1 MVGILQTTMNEFAE
15 ITTEKAGA
23 AKQSGPLFAK
33 VVSYIFHPV
42 FMPFLMTLVLYYTN
56 KPSFITLANMQ
67 PFWLGAIAL
76 NTIFFPLV
84 ATLLMKKLGFI
95 QSIFMEEP
103 KDRIIPLL
111 ATMIFYFWAYQVVKV
126 GAAPFELRVLFLGS
140 FYGIIATFMINIFY
154 KVSMHAVAAGGAI
167 GILCVQMINGAIN
180 MLMPLLAAIVVA
192 GLVGTARL
200 LLKAHKP
207 FEIWLGYIAGI
218 LVQLAAMWYL
228 A

>member
-1 MVGILQTTMNEFAE
+1 
-15 ITTEKAGA
+15 
-23 AKQSGPLFAK
+23 KQSGPLFAK
-33 VVSYIFHPV
+33 IISYVFHPV
-42 FMPFLMTLVLYYTN
+42 FMPFLMTIVLYYTN

-84 ATLLMKKLGFI
+84 STLLMRKLGFI

-126 GAAPFELRVLFLGS
+126 GAAPFALKVLFLGS

-154 KVSMHAVAAGGAI
+154 KVSMHAVAAGGAL
-167 GILCVQMINGAIN
+167 GILGVQMITGSVN
-180 MLMPLLAAIVVA
+180 MLIPFLA
-192 GLVGTARL
+192 
-200 LLKAHKP
+200 
-207 FEIWLGYIAGI
+207 
-218 LVQLAAMWYL
+218 
-228 A
+228 

>member
-1 MVGILQTTMNEFAE
+1 MNNSTKVF
-15 ITTEKAGA
+15 TEQAGA
-23 AKQSGPLFAK
+23 QKQSGPLFAK
-33 VVSYIFHPV
+33 IVSYLFHPV
-42 FMPFLMTLVLYYTN
+42 FMPFLMTLVLYFTN

-126 GAAPFELRVLFLGS
+126 GAAPFELKVLFLGS
-140 FYGIIATFMINIFY
+140 FYGIIVTFMINIFY
-154 KVSMHAVAAGGAI
+154 KVSMHAVAAGGAL
-167 GILCVQMINGAIN
+167 GILGVQMIVGSVN
-180 MLMPLLAAIVVA
+180 MLLPFLAAVIVA
-192 GLVGTARL
+192 GLVGTSRL
-200 LLKAHKP
+200 LLKAHKL
-207 FEIWLGYIAGI
+207 FEIWMGYIAGI

-228 A
+228 I

>member
-1 MVGILQTTMNEFAE
+1 MNNSTEIL
-15 ITTEKAGA
+15 TEQAGA
-23 AKQSGPLFAK
+23 PKQSGPLFAK
-33 VVSYIFHPV
+33 IISYVFHPV
-42 FMPFLMTLVLYYTN
+42 FMPFLMTLVLYYIN

-67 PFWLGAIAL
+67 PFWMGAIAL

-126 GAAPFELRVLFLGS
+126 GAAPFELKVLFLGS

-154 KVSMHAVAAGGAI
+154 KVSMHAVAAGGAL
-167 GILCVQMINGAIN
+167 GILGVQMITGSIN
-180 MLMPLLAAIVVA
+180 MLLPFLAALIIA
-192 GLVGTARL
+192 GLVGTSRL
-200 LLKAHKP
+200 LLKAHQP
-207 FEIWLGYIAGI
+207 FEIWMGYIAGI

-228 A
+228 M